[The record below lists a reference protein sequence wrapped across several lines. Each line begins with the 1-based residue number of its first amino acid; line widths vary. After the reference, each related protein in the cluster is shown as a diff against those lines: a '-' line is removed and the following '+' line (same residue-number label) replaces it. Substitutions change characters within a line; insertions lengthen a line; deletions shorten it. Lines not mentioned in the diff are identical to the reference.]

1 MSILYEILIAAVF
14 SALLSPQTEVK
25 EQQPEKV
32 KTEKVS
38 KAPSG
43 DCITEKIKGS

>member
-25 EQQPEKV
+25 ETQPEKV

-38 KAPSG
+38 TTPSQ
-43 DCITEKIKGS
+43 DCNTKKIEKI